1 MVQQNPPNFGTY
13 VPSQFYSNFQ
23 TPEGALTYQQFN
35 PQLYADA
42 NPDVATNP
50 GFIGQGPY
58 RPDSQFPNPTA
69 QEALYASYLNR
80 FPDNPDQFLPDQTG
94 FRAGEYARTPEE
106 LASITAADNLAN
118 LQTGL
123 DEFIDS
129 ETGEIKPE
137 FAGGQLGT
145 AEELKNLD
153 ADALQTVLAGLNE
166 RKNARATGFKGEFTD
181 LAGGDAYDKFK
192 ASVGTKEGYTDEF
205 GQETAL
211 GKTARLAKNPELPAG
226 TELDLTEITAK
237 PDEFLDTSAYNLDEI
252 TPLTAAQGTVTDA
265 SVAPKTDA
273 QSFTATQALDSVK
286 AETITAAK
294 QKKVTDKINAQQGI
308 VSSDATVQ
316 GQLTKLMEQF
326 EDGKIPPFAA
336 GAIRSAQQMLAARGM
351 SASGMAGASI
361 VQAAMEAA
369 TPIAA
374 ADAQT
379 YRSMQ
384 ELNLNNRQQ
393 AEVLNAQMT
402 LQLDLQNLSNEQ
414 QARVANTQNRVQS
427 IFNDQAAVNASKQF
441 NAASEQQNDQFFS
454 TMFNETS
461 KFKAA
466 QSNAMSQYNAGQVNA
481 TNQFNETLSN
491 NREQFET
498 KNQVIIDQANVVYR
512 RNINTANTA
521 IQNAENEFNVR
532 AKYAI
537 SQTAQA
543 NLLQEQRDQVNYARV
558 TSLNDIQ
565 FQNQIALASYA
576 FDKDLDLAE
585 GIAKGNLTGRILGT
599 LADKTFGVI
608 ANRLKIN

>member
-1 MVQQNPPNFGTY
+1 MPTQTPPNYGTY
-13 VPSQFYSNFQ
+13 VPSEFYSNFQ

-35 PQLYADA
+35 PQLYANA
-42 NPDVATNP
+42 NPDVASNP
-50 GFIGQGPY
+50 GFTGQGPY
-58 RPDSQFPNPTA
+58 RSDSMFPNPTA

-80 FPDNPDQFLPDQTG
+80 FPDNPNQFLPDQTG
-94 FRAGEYARTPEE
+94 FRAGEYSRTPEE
-106 LASITAADNLAN
+106 LAALTAGEALTN
-118 LQTGL
+118 LQGGL
-123 DEFIDS
+123 EEFIDPD
-129 ETGEIKPE
+129 TGQIKAE

-145 AEELKNLD
+145 AEEIKNLD
-153 ADALQTVLAGLNE
+153 AEALQTVLEGLNE
-166 RKNARATGFKGEFTD
+166 RKNARLTGYKGEFTD
-181 LAGGDAYDKFK
+181 LSGGEDYNTFK
-192 ASVGTKEGYTDEF
+192 SARGARDGFSDQF
-205 GQETAL
+205 GKETAM
-211 GKTARLAKNPELPAG
+211 GKTARMAENPELAPE
-226 TELDLTEITAK
+226 TELNLNEITSN
-237 PDEFLDTSAYNLDEI
+237 PNEFLDNNAYNLNTV

-265 SVAPKTDA
+265 SVASKNDS
-273 QSFTATQALDSVK
+273 QSFDATQSATSVRN
-286 AETITAAK
+286 ETITAAK
-294 QKKVTDKINAQQGI
+294 QNKVRDKINAQQGV

-326 EDGKIPPFAA
+326 EDGKIPAFAA
-336 GAIRSAQQMLAARGM
+336 GAMRLAEQRLA
-351 SASGMAGASI
+351 ASGMGASSMAGAAI
-361 VQAAMEAA
+361 VQAAMEAS

-402 LQLDLQNLSNEQ
+402 LQLDLQNLNNEQ
-414 QARVANTQNRVQS
+414 QARVANTQNRVQA
-427 IFNDQAAVNASKQF
+427 IFNDQAATNASKQF

-466 QSNAMSQYNAGQVNA
+466 QSNAMSQYNAGQTNA

-491 NREQFET
+491 NREQFQT
-498 KNQVIIDQANVVYR
+498 KNKIIIDQANVVYR

-521 IQNAENEFNVR
+521 IKNAENEFNVR
-532 AKYAI
+532 AKYSI

-543 NLLQEQRDQVNYARV
+543 NLLQEQRDQVNFARV

-576 FDKDLDLAE
+576 FDKNLDLAE

-608 ANRLKIN
+608 AKRLE